1 MALNTGKTL
10 NQYKSDYDTAQR
22 EYNNLKQ
29 GIGGSLV
36 SVNSLEHA
44 KKKLDLAAADY
55 GQAQR
60 TQNTDT
66 ARSDNFGILQTP
78 VLNEFMESHKT
89 ANSVSTSGY
98 TPQRLENGMAFNS
111 PTPIITN
118 NTKNYLGSQNTSD
131 TNSHSSTQL
140 FNELN
145 NVKPFALNAS
155 SNPPRRKP

>member
-1 MALNTGKTL
+1 MALYIGKSL
-10 NQYKSDYDTAQR
+10 DKYKSDYEAAQR

-60 TQNTDT
+60 AQNTNT
-66 ARSDNFGILQTP
+66 ESSDNFGTMQTP
-78 VLNEFMESHKT
+78 VLNEFMATHKT
-89 ANSVSTSGY
+89 ANPASNLGY
-98 TPQRLENGMAFNS
+98 TPQRLENGMAYNS
-111 PTPIITN
+111 LTPLITN